1 MNKCEKKTN
10 VEARELGRE
19 LRKLGRV
26 TAPATL
32 LPGVLMRIGLGDSY
46 WRLETQIGPMFI
58 AYNKN
63 GISAI
68 MRAKDFA
75 DFERSFRLRFGRSVY
90 PVQKPPADL
99 TRDIS
104 KQLSGIRRAKLKFN
118 LHSLSDFERSVL
130 LKTLEIP
137 YGEVRSYAWIAREI
151 GSPKAVRAVGS
162 VLAKNPIPLLIP
174 CHRVVRSD
182 GHIGNYAFGNE
193 AKRAMLSAE
202 GIDPDSLEGDA
213 RSGVRYYGS
222 DTTHIFCFPTCRRAQ
237 KISDRHRTLFKSEI
251 DAVRAGYHPCKI
263 CRPTSAS

>member
-1 MNKCEKKTN
+1 MKKCEKKTN
-10 VEARELGRE
+10 VEARELGKD
-19 LRKLGRV
+19 LRKLEKV

-46 WRLETQIGPMFI
+46 WRLKTPIGPMFI

-63 GISAI
+63 SISTI

-75 DFERSFRLRFGRSVY
+75 DFERSFHSRFGRSAY
-90 PVQKPPADL
+90 PVQEPPAHL
-99 TRDIS
+99 ARDIS
-104 KQLSGIRRAKLKFN
+104 KQLSGIKRPKLKFN

-137 YGEVRSYAWIAREI
+137 RGEVRPYAWIAREI

-182 GHIGNYAFGNE
+182 GNVGGYAFGNE

-202 GIDPDSLEGDA
+202 GIDPDGLEGLA

-222 DTTHIFCFPTCRRAQ
+222 DTTHIFCFPTCHKAQ
-237 KISDRHRTLFKSEI
+237 KISDRHRIPFKSEI
-251 DAVRAGYHPCKI
+251 DATGAGYRPCKI
-263 CRPTSAS
+263 CRPLNA

>member
-1 MNKCEKKTN
+1 MKKCEKRTN
-10 VEARELGRE
+10 VEARELGKE
-19 LRKLGRV
+19 LRNLGKV

-32 LPGVLMRIGLGDSY
+32 LPGVLMRIGLGDSC
-46 WRLETQIGPMFI
+46 WRLETPIGPMFL

-63 GISAI
+63 GISTI

-75 DFERSFRLRFGRSVY
+75 SFERSFRLRFGRSVY
-90 PVQKPPADL
+90 PVREPPVHL
-99 TRDIS
+99 IRDIS
-104 KQLSGIRRAKLKFN
+104 EQLSGARRPKLKFN

-137 YGEVRSYAWIAREI
+137 HGEVRPYAWIARQI

-182 GHIGNYAFGNE
+182 GNVGRYAFGHE

-202 GIDPDSLEGDA
+202 GIDPDGLEGLA

-222 DTTHIFCFPTCRRAQ
+222 DTTHIFCFPTCHKAR
-237 KISDRHRTLFKSEI
+237 KISDRHRISFKSEI
-251 DAVRAGYHPCKI
+251 DATRAGYQPCKI
-263 CRPTSAS
+263 CRPMSA

>member
-1 MNKCEKKTN
+1 MEKFDKSPN
-10 VEARELGRE
+10 VEPRELVKE
-19 LRKLGRV
+19 LRKLGKV

-32 LPGVLMRIGLGDSY
+32 LPGVLMGIGLGDAY
-46 WRLETQIGPMFI
+46 WRLETPIGLMFI

-68 MRAKDFA
+68 MRAKDSA

-90 PVQKPPADL
+90 PVQEPPAHL
-99 TRDIS
+99 NRDIS
-104 KQLSGIRRAKLKFN
+104 KQLSGVRRPKLKFN

-130 LKTLEIP
+130 VKTLEIP
-137 YGEVRSYAWIAREI
+137 RGEVRPYAWIAREI

-182 GHIGNYAFGNE
+182 GHIGDYAFGTE
-193 AKRAMLSAE
+193 AKRTMLLAE
-202 GIDPDSLEGDA
+202 GIDPDGLEGFA
-213 RSGVRYYGS
+213 RSGVHYYGS
-222 DTTHIFCFPTCRRAQ
+222 DTTRIFCFPTCHKAR

-251 DAVRAGYHPCKI
+251 AAVRAGYHPCKI
-263 CRPTSAS
+263 CRPMSTS